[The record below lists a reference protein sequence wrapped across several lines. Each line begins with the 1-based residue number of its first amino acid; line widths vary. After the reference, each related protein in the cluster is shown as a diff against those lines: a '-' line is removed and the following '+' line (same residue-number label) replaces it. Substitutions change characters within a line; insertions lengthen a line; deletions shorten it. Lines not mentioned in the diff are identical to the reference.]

1 MLLLIYTSILI
12 IELYHKR
19 GWVKLKEETL
29 QLDLR
34 GKKTVSIFHK
44 SLTGGHQKSI
54 VFIIC
59 EIKKNRDF
67 HFLTDFF
74 GRDFRNP
81 YQNEMARCEKK

>member
-1 MLLLIYTSILI
+1 MTCAF
-12 IELYHKR
+12 
-19 GWVKLKEETL
+19 KEETL

-34 GKKTVSIFHK
+34 KKTVSIFHK

-59 EIKKNRDF
+59 EILKNTFFHDF

-74 GRDFRNP
+74 SRFFLVGIFRNP
-81 YQNEMARCEKK
+81 YQHEMARCEKKQSRNKK